1 MMSHDDYHDYR
12 DDHADYHDYRDDHA
26 DYHDDHHAGNVVTV
40 CQNDQ
45 RFLLLDVMLWQLD
58 RSINTAAQDKHH
70 HITDCW

>member
-1 MMSHDDYHDYR
+1 MIIMIIVMTMLIIMMIIMLAMR
-12 DDHADYHDYRDDHA
+12 MFLI
-26 DYHDDHHAGNVVTV
+26 NVVTV